1 MSWSGGRGRAAVE
14 PYTTTDDHRYWGV
27 WMASMGLSDVTD
39 GYIRIVAC
47 RGYSRSVPELGRLIF
62 EALCS
67 FRCVACAQQSS
78 VVAVQNDLLTL
89 TPS

>member
-1 MSWSGGRGRAAVE
+1 
-14 PYTTTDDHRYWGV
+14 
-27 WMASMGLSDVTD
+27 MGLSDGTD

-47 RGYSRSVPELGRLIF
+47 RGYSRSVTELGRLIF

-78 VVAVQNDLLTL
+78 VVAVRNDLLTL